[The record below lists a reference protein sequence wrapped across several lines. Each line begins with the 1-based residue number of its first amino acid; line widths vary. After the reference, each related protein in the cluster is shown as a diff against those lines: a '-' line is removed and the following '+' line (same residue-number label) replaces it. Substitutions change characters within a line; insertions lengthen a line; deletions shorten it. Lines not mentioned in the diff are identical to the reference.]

1 MHSRDLRLEHLNAV
15 IKPIVKSIGYPNI
28 TSKVVEENSRALGAM
43 ELIVKNTKSDVGH
56 SKRDDVHTYKH
67 SLNIYDKVFKE
78 VHEIAGNMQYCPG
91 RRLQGYR

>member
-1 MHSRDLRLEHLNAV
+1 
-15 IKPIVKSIGYPNI
+15 
-28 TSKVVEENSRALGAM
+28 M

-56 SKRDDVHTYKH
+56 SKRDGVHTNKH

-91 RRLQGYR
+91 RPLQGYQEISSNIFHPLDSRKLYDWIKGHRDR